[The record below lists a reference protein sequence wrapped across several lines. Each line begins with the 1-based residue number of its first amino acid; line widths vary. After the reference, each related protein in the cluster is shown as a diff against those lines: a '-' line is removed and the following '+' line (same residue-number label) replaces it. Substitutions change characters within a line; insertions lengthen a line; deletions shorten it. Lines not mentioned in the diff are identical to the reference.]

1 MVGVDQ
7 CGISDTI
14 EFILQYYPID
24 VQQRLVDVSI
34 GYHYAKFNSVVHA
47 CVMEYHT

>member
-14 EFILQYYPID
+14 EFILQYYPPE
-24 VQQRLVDVSI
+24 VQQRLVEVTELELCKHS
-34 GYHYAKFNSVVHA
+34 
-47 CVMEYHT
+47 

>member
-14 EFILQYYPID
+14 EFILQYYPPE
-24 VQQRLVDVSI
+24 VQQRLVEVNTHTCI
-34 GYHYAKFNSVVHA
+34 YNYCVV
-47 CVMEYHT
+47 